1 MEDLTPKKTTII
13 DDKSNIVIKK
23 VYKTL
28 EGGRALDLTQ
38 WYKDKGQGAPVP
50 AGWLIAKTNNK
61 SKTFV
66 PCPLSGSNFSLPS
79 NGKAV
84 GVLMDTIT
92 APRQAAAIMT
102 AGVVNP
108 KACEHEWTATDKN
121 LIKDAGLLITFETDE
136 DEFPNQPA

>member
-1 MEDLTPKKTTII
+1 MEDLTPKKTIII
-13 DDKSNIVIKK
+13 DDISNIVIKK

-38 WYKDKGQGAPVP
+38 WYATNGEGAPVP
-50 AGWLIAKTNNK
+50 AGWLIVATK

-66 PCPLSGSNFSLPS
+66 PCPLSGSNFAVPQD
-79 NGKAV
+79 GEVV
-84 GVLMDTIT
+84 GVMMDTIT

-108 KACEHEWTATDKN
+108 KTCKHEWTVTDKA
-121 LIKDAGLLITFETDE
+121 LVKTAGLLITFETDE
-136 DEFPNQPA
+136 DKFPSGVV

>member
-38 WYKDKGQGAPVP
+38 WYSDHGQDAPVP
-50 AGWLIAKTNNK
+50 AGWLIVATK

-66 PCPLSGSNFSLPS
+66 PCPLSGINFAVPQD
-79 NGKAV
+79 GKAV

-108 KACEHEWTATDKN
+108 KACVHKWTATDKD
-121 LIKDAGLLITFETDE
+121 LVKTAGLLITFETDE
-136 DEFPNQPA
+136 DEFPNSPA

>member
-1 MEDLTPKKTTII
+1 MEDLTPKKTIII

-38 WYKDKGQGAPVP
+38 WYATNGEGAPVP
-50 AGWLIAKTNNK
+50 AGWLIVATK

-66 PCPLSGSNFSLPS
+66 PCPLSGSNFAVPD
-79 NGKAV
+79 NAAPV

-92 APRQAAAIMT
+92 APRQVAAIMT

-108 KACEHEWTATDKN
+108 KACEHEWTATDKI
-121 LIKDAGLLITFETDE
+121 LVQPAGLFITFETDE
-136 DEFPNQPA
+136 DEFPTGVV

>member
-1 MEDLTPKKTTII
+1 MEDLTPKKTIII

-38 WYKDKGQGAPVP
+38 WYATNGEGAPVP
-50 AGWLIAKTNNK
+50 AGWLIAATK

-66 PCPLSGSNFSLPS
+66 PCPLSGSNFAVPQD
-79 NGKAV
+79 GKVV
-84 GVLMDTIT
+84 GVMMDTIT

-108 KACEHEWTATDKN
+108 NACKHKWTAADKTLVKN
-121 LIKDAGLLITFETDE
+121 AGLLITFETDE
-136 DEFPNQPA
+136 DEFPTGGV